1 MCLVEGRDNYSSN
14 NHLSDAAVIV
24 WRVLEV
30 TFRIVNGASS
40 GLECSTVAR
49 AA

>member
-14 NHLSDAAVIV
+14 NHLPDASVIV
-24 WRVLEV
+24 RRVLEV
-30 TFRIVNGASS
+30 TFRIVNGTSG
-40 GLECSTVAR
+40 GLECSAVAR